1 MDKKRGT
8 RGAILI
14 LSILSVLAIFLVSA
28 GLLCCS
34 LYEYRKGEKEY
45 GELRQYTAKAP
56 GQEPDS
62 QSPGSLSDQE
72 QEPMLAIDF
81 EALKKLNPHI
91 IAWIHI
97 PGTPVSYP
105 VTQGEDNS
113 YYLTRTFSRAYNGA
127 GCIFMDYRS
136 SLPSEG
142 GNTVLYGHNM
152 KNNSMF
158 GSLKRYWDNEYYREH
173 SSFYLYTAEGD
184 IFLCHITD
192 RRRIPAQTDF
202 FSEMQDKEE
211 EAGENGR
218 AGEGGKA
225 GIDGKADMDG
235 KTDRDARVTLVTCV
249 AGKNEER
256 LIIEANAKQ
265 IE

>member
-1 MDKKRGT
+1 
-8 RGAILI
+8 
-14 LSILSVLAIFLVSA
+14 
-28 GLLCCS
+28 
-34 LYEYRKGEKEY
+34 
-45 GELRQYTAKAP
+45 
-56 GQEPDS
+56 
-62 QSPGSLSDQE
+62 
-72 QEPMLAIDF
+72 
-81 EALKKLNPHI
+81 
-91 IAWIHI
+91 
-97 PGTPVSYP
+97 
-105 VTQGEDNS
+105 
-113 YYLTRTFSRAYNGA
+113 
-127 GCIFMDYRS
+127 
-136 SLPSEG
+136 
-142 GNTVLYGHNM
+142 
-152 KNNSMF
+152 MF

>member
-1 MDKKRGT
+1 MKDKKQGMRPVVLPLSFL
-8 RGAILI
+8 AILG
-14 LSILSVLAIFLVSA
+14 IFLVSA
-28 GLLCCS
+28 GLLCRS

-45 GELRQYTAKAP
+45 GELRQYAANASDPETDP
-56 GQEPDS
+56 
-62 QSPGSLSDQE
+62 QSPGSLSAGE
-72 QEPMLAIDF
+72 REPMLAIDF

-91 IAWIHI
+91 VAWIHI

-113 YYLTRTFSRAYNGA
+113 YYLTRTFSKAYNGA

-152 KNNSMF
+152 KNGSMF

-184 IFLCHITD
+184 IFLCHITG
-192 RRRIPAQTDF
+192 RRTIPAQTDF
-202 FSEMQDKEE
+202 FFRG
-211 EAGENGR
+211 AG
-218 AGEGGKA
+218 
-225 GIDGKADMDG
+225 
-235 KTDRDARVTLVTCV
+235 
-249 AGKNEER
+249 
-256 LIIEANAKQ
+256 
-265 IE
+265 

>member
-91 IAWIHI
+91 IAWSHI

>member
-1 MDKKRGT
+1 MVKKQGIRRT
-8 RGAILI
+8 VLT

-28 GLLCCS
+28 GLLCRS

-45 GELRQYTAKAP
+45 GELRQYTAKAS
-56 GQEPDS
+56 GQEPAP
-62 QSPGSLSDQE
+62 QSPGSLPAGE
-72 QEPMLAIDF
+72 QEPMLAVDF

-105 VTQGEDNS
+105 VTRGEDNS
-113 YYLTRTFSRAYNGA
+113 YYLTRTFSGAYNGA

-142 GNTVLYGHNM
+142 GNPVLYGRNM
-152 KNNSMF
+152 KNGSMF

-173 SSFYLYTAEGD
+173 ASFYLYTAEGD
-184 IFLCHITD
+184 NFLCHITD

-202 FSEMQDKEE
+202 FSNMRDKEE
-211 EAGENGR
+211 ETGE
-218 AGEGGKA
+218 
-225 GIDGKADMDG
+225 DGKADESG
-235 KTDRDARVTLVTCV
+235 KADRDAGVTLVTCV

-256 LIIEANAKQ
+256 LAIEADAKR

>member
-1 MDKKRGT
+1 MDKKKGT

>member
-1 MDKKRGT
+1 MDKKEGT

>member
-1 MDKKRGT
+1 MKDKKQGT
-8 RGAILI
+8 GHTVLTR
-14 LSILSVLAIFLVSA
+14 SILVVLGIFLVSA
-28 GLLCCS
+28 GLLCRS

-45 GELRQYTAKAP
+45 GLLQRYAAKAP
-56 GQEPDS
+56 GREPES
-62 QSPGSLSDQE
+62 RSPYSLSAGE
-72 QEPMLAIDF
+72 QEPMLAVDF

-113 YYLTRTFSRAYNGA
+113 YYLNRTFSKAYNGA
-127 GCIFMDYRS
+127 GCIFVDYRS

-152 KNNSMF
+152 KNGSMF

-173 SSFYLYTAEGD
+173 SSFYLYTAEGE

-192 RRRIPAQTDF
+192 RRRISAQTDF

-211 EAGENGR
+211 EPGE
-218 AGEGGKA
+218 
-225 GIDGKADMDG
+225 DG
-235 KTDRDARVTLVTCV
+235 KTDRDARVILVTCV

-256 LIIEANAKQ
+256 LAIEADAKKIFVYWQHKQ
-265 IE
+265 IASALKNLI

>member
-256 LIIEANAKQ
+256 LAIEADAKR

>member
-113 YYLTRTFSRAYNGA
+113 YYLTRTFSGAYNGA

-202 FSEMQDKEE
+202 FSNMRDKEE
-211 EAGENGR
+211 ETGE
-218 AGEGGKA
+218 
-225 GIDGKADMDG
+225 DGKADESG
-235 KTDRDARVTLVTCV
+235 KADRDAGVTLVTCV

-256 LIIEANAKQ
+256 LAIEADAKR

>member
-34 LYEYRKGEKEY
+34 LYVYRKGEKEY